1 MMPALKKLALAASLG
16 GLLLAGAASAAQP
29 PLRLCA
35 DPTNL
40 PFSSDNAK
48 TPGLYLAF
56 GQAIG
61 HALGRPAEPVW
72 HLTYFG
78 KRALRE
84 TLLAGA
90 CDMAVGLP
98 ADPEFM
104 GPRLVLTKPFMH
116 VGYAL
121 VFPRD
126 RKVNSLADLRGKR
139 VAVQFNS
146 TPQSLL
152 ADHPEVESVTFLD
165 PDAAMDAL
173 AAGQVD
179 AAFIWG
185 PSAGYRNHAA
195 LQDRFQVMPVA
206 GPGMQ
211 FPVAIGFA
219 KADAGLRD
227 QVDALLDGLSP
238 ALAQLKARYGVP
250 EAVPVTLV
258 ETVPVSPVR
267 FASTEW
273 MPEGS
278 VASAFASGIVRVTDA
293 TTAPQAAASQDPAKV
308 AAGRLIFNSIC
319 AHCHGPDAEQAVRKI
334 NLRLLH
340 HRYGDQMD
348 DVFHTTVTHGRPD
361 KGMPNWSGVYTETEF
376 AQILAFLHTVQTD

>member
-1 MMPALKKLALAASLG
+1 MLAKCTILALA
-16 GLLLAGAASAAQP
+16 LAGSASAAP
-29 PLRLCA
+29 ALRLCA

-40 PFSSDNAK
+40 PFSSQDAK
-48 TPGLYLAF
+48 TPGLYLEF
-56 GQAIG
+56 GRAIAQAL
-61 HALGRPAEPVW
+61 HRPAEPVW

-98 ADPEFM
+98 ADREFM
-104 GPRLVLTKPFMH
+104 GPRLVLTKPFMQ

-121 VFPRD
+121 VTPRALH
-126 RKVNSLADLRGKR
+126 VAHLADLAGKK

-152 ADHPEVESVTFLD
+152 ADHPEIEAVTFLN

-179 AAFIWG
+179 AAFVWG
-185 PSAGYRNHAA
+185 PSAGYRNHAKLNDA
-195 LQDRFQVMPVA
+195 YDVVPVA

-211 FPVAIGFA
+211 FSVAIGFA
-219 KADAGLRD
+219 KADSALRD
-227 QVDALLDGLSP
+227 QVEGLLGGLAP
-238 ALAQLKARYGVP
+238 AFAQLKVQYGVP
-250 EAVPVTLV
+250 EAAPMSLTAAAPRLFQHADFVVPLGAPPPAATLV
-258 ETVPVSPVR
+258 E
-267 FASTEW
+267 
-273 MPEGS
+273 
-278 VASAFASGIVRVTDA
+278 A
-293 TTAPQAAASQDPAKV
+293 TAAAAPAAIPDPAQV
-308 AAGRLIFNSIC
+308 TAGRTIFNSIC
-319 AHCHGPDAEQAVRKI
+319 AHCHGPDAVQSVRKI

-348 DVFHTTVTHGRPD
+348 EVFHTTVTHGRPD
-361 KGMPNWSGVYTETEF
+361 KGMPNWSGVYTEAEF
-376 AQILAFLHTVQTD
+376 AQILAYLHTVQTPD